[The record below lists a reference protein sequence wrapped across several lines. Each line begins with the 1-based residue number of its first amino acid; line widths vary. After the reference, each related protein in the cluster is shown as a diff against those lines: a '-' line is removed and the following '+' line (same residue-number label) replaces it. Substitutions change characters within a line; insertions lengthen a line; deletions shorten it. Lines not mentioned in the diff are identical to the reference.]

1 MMQTT
6 RIGSNTRSL
15 PEIYYTQCM
24 TEHNPRELRDAARR
38 TAAEPRSDDVTGNHS
53 ETGQFAGIQ
62 AELLLATGL
71 SQDLKEM
78 LQFFMTAAVK
88 SLGLKAAHV
97 YLLESIHTDSEKTES
112 AAGFHYLLSYP
123 QQEEAAAPHQ
133 VHQVED
139 SFKTIYPCDGQ
150 AFKII
155 EVDEGLFTIYC
166 LPNLGNMVLQ
176 FKDRD
181 YQANV
186 AESLKP
192 VMHRLSLACHSCLKI
207 ARLHSRINLN
217 KVLEKTYEEQAN
229 QDPLTKLPNRRAFR
243 YNLYQEIANSQ
254 RYNHYGAILYIDLDH
269 FKNINDSLGHSV
281 GDMLLTRVADKFSHE
296 ARVGD
301 DVYRIGGDEFVFILR
316 NVGETEDTAIRTA
329 QSVVK
334 RIIDSMAEPIE
345 VGEYTLHIT
354 PSIGVTI
361 FPDKN
366 TEENDSESV
375 LKHADTAMYRAKSEG
390 RNTFAF
396 YDPEMQVT
404 ASKRLI
410 IEDYLRKA
418 INNNELRLEY
428 QPIVDTTGQIIAAE
442 SLLRW
447 RNPALGDVPPDEFI
461 YIAEESNLMLEV
473 SDWVLNAACAF
484 ASKVM
489 PNIDPNSPFKYF
501 TVNISPKQFKQ
512 QKFVANLVE
521 VLNKHSVPH
530 KDIRLEFTENIL
542 IDNIDE
548 TIAKMEE
555 LLAADIK
562 FILDDFGTGYSSL
575 SYLHKL
581 PLRTI
586 KIDKSFVTGFKNKS
600 YANKAIVDAI
610 IAMADRMDLHCV
622 IEGVETEEDA
632 AYFISKD
639 IYAMQG
645 YHYHRP
651 LSEKTFLS
659 LMKINAEV

>member
-1 MMQTT
+1 M
-6 RIGSNTRSL
+6 
-15 PEIYYTQCM
+15 
-24 TEHNPRELRDAARR
+24 
-38 TAAEPRSDDVTGNHS
+38 
-53 ETGQFAGIQ
+53 
-62 AELLLATGL
+62 LLATGL
-71 SQDLKEM
+71 SQNLREM
-78 LQFFMTAAVK
+78 LQFFMQAAVK
-88 SLGLKAAHV
+88 ALDLQAAHV
-97 YLLESIHTDSEKTES
+97 YLLESIHTEAEKTES
-112 AAGFHYLLSYP
+112 AAGFHYLQSYP
-123 QQEEAAAPHQ
+123 EQAEQSSPHQ
-133 VHQVED
+133 IHRVED
-139 SFKTIYPCDGQ
+139 TFKNIYPCDAQGYQ
-150 AFKII
+150 IV
-155 EVDEGLFTIYC
+155 EVDEGKFSIYC
-166 LPNLGNMVLQ
+166 IPNVGNMVLH
-176 FKDRD
+176 FKHGNL
-181 YQANV
+181 QTSV
-186 AESLKP
+186 ADSLKP
-192 VMHRLSLACHSCLKI
+192 VMQRLSLACHACLKI
-207 ARLHSRINLN
+207 TRLHSRINLN

-281 GDMLLTRVADKFSHE
+281 GDMLLTKVADKFTHE

-301 DVYRIGGDEFVFILR
+301 DVYRIGGDEFVYILR
-316 NVGETEDTAIRTA
+316 NVGDTEDVAISTA

-334 RIIDSMAEPIE
+334 RIIDSMADPIE

-428 QPIVDTTGQIIAAE
+428 QPIVNTSGQVIAAE

-447 RNPALGDVPPDEFI
+447 HNPALGNVSPDDFVG
-461 YIAEESNLMLEV
+461 IAEESNLMLDV

-484 ASKVM
+484 VKKVM
-489 PNIDPNSPFKYF
+489 PNIGKDSAFKYF
-501 TVNISPKQFKQ
+501 TINISPKQFKQ
-512 QKFVANLVE
+512 QNFVTKLVE
-521 VLNKHSVPH
+521 VLNKYGIAH

-548 TIAKMEE
+548 TILKMEE
-555 LLAADIK
+555 LLAADIH

-575 SYLHKL
+575 SYLHRL
-581 PLRTI
+581 PIRTI
-586 KIDKSFVTGFKNKS
+586 KIDKSFVTGFKDKS
-600 YANKAIVDAI
+600 YTNKAIVDAI
-610 IAMADRMDLHCV
+610 IAMADRMDLNCV
-622 IEGVETEEDA
+622 IEGVETKEDA
-632 AYFISKD
+632 AYFINKGVF
-639 IYAMQG
+639 AMQG

-651 LSEKTFLS
+651 LSAQGFLN
-659 LMKINAEV
+659 LMKIDEKA